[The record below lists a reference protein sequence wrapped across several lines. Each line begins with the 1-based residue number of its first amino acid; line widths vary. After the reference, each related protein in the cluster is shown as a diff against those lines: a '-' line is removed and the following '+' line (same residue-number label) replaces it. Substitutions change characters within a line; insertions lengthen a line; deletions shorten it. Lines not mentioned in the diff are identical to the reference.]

1 LSKLQLD
8 SVQKTYDSQK
18 ILNDVYLQFSTGE
31 VVGLLGRNG
40 SGKSTLLKIMFG
52 SLPADSRFLRIDENV
67 YPSSKTINDIKYLP
81 QDSFLIKSI
90 NVKSTIK
97 LFLSRQYSRIVL
109 ELPLVKPLLAE
120 RVGHLSLGQRRTLE
134 VLLLLYSESRFLLMD
149 EPFNGLSP
157 TSRKIISKLI
167 KERKEHKGIIITDH
181 DYRNVISLSD
191 RIMLMDNGNL
201 RKIDDLD
208 SLIQHGYLA

>member
-1 LSKLQLD
+1 MSKLQLD

-18 ILNDVYLQFSTGE
+18 ILNDVYLQCSTGE

-109 ELPLVKPLLAE
+109 ELPLVKPLLVE

-157 TSRKIISKLI
+157 TSREVISQLI
-167 KERKEHKGIIITDH
+167 QERKEHKGIIITDH

-201 RKIDDLD
+201 REVDDLD
-208 SLIQHGYLA
+208 RLTQYGYLT

>member
-1 LSKLQLD
+1 MSKLQLD

>member
-1 LSKLQLD
+1 MSKLQLD
-8 SVQKTYDSQK
+8 SVQKAYDGQK
-18 ILNDVYLQFSTGE
+18 ILNDVYLQCSTGE

-52 SLPADSRFLRIDENV
+52 SLRADSRFLKIDDKV
-67 YPSSKTINDIKYLP
+67 YSGSKSIKDIKYLP

-97 LFLSRQYSRIVL
+97 LFLSRQCSRIVL
-109 ELPLVKPLLAE
+109 DLPIVKPILGE
-120 RVGHLSLGQRRTLE
+120 QVGHLSLGQRRTLE
-134 VLLLLYSESRFLLMD
+134 VLLLLYSESRFLLLD

-157 TSRKIISKLI
+157 TSREVISQLI
-167 KERKEHKGIIITDH
+167 QETKEHKGIIITDH

-201 RKIDDLD
+201 RKVDDLD
-208 SLIQHGYLA
+208 SLIQHGYLT

>member
-1 LSKLQLD
+1 MSKLQLD

-18 ILNDVYLQFSTGE
+18 ILNDVYLQYSTGE

-52 SLPADSRFLRIDENV
+52 SLTADSRFLRIDENV

-157 TSRKIISKLI
+157 TSRTIISQLI
-167 KERKEHKGIIITDH
+167 QERKEHKGIIITDH

-201 RKIDDLD
+201 REVDDLD
-208 SLIQHGYLA
+208 RLTQYGYLT

>member
-1 LSKLQLD
+1 MSKLQLD
-8 SVQKTYDSQK
+8 SVQKTYEGQK
-18 ILNDVYLQFSTGE
+18 ILNDVYLQCSTGE

-52 SLPADSRFLRIDENV
+52 SLTADSRFLRIDEKV
-67 YPSSKTINDIKYLP
+67 YTGSKTISDIKYLP

-109 ELPLVKPLLAE
+109 DLPIVKPILGE
-120 RVGHLSLGQRRTLE
+120 QVSHLSLGQRRTLE
-134 VLLLLYSESRFLLMD
+134 VLLLLYSESRFLLLD

-157 TSRKIISKLI
+157 TSREVISQLI
-167 KERKEHKGIIITDH
+167 QERKEHKGIIITDH

-201 RKIDDLD
+201 RKVDDLD
-208 SLIQHGYLA
+208 SLIQHGYLT